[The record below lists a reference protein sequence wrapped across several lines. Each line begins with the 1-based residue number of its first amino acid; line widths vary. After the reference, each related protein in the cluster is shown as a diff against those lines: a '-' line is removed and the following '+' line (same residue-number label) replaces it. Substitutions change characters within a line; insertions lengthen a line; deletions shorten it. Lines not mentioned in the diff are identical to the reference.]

1 MTTSDPYVE
10 DLYAEEVVPQDETT
24 SRFKLSPFM
33 VVIAVA
39 VVLLLAVAGWGIYQN
54 SLDTRTSGEAP
65 DFTITTYEGDEFK
78 LSDYRGEAV
87 VVINVW
93 QSNCPPC
100 HEEAPMLVRVSEE
113 YRDKGVMFVGI
124 NAKDPDYV
132 AVDYIAQ
139 YGITYPNGL
148 DVGDR
153 IQDEYRTTGY
163 PETFIID
170 RNGMIQRHFAGP
182 PSEAT
187 LRAEIDRVLDMG

>member
-1 MTTSDPYVE
+1 MTTTDPYVE
-10 DLYAEEVVPQDETT
+10 DLYAEETELQEEAT
-24 SRFKLSPFM
+24 SGFKISPFM
-33 VVIAVA
+33 VVIVAA
-39 VVLLLAVAGWGIYQN
+39 VVLLLAVAAWGIYQN
-54 SLDTRTSGEAP
+54 NLDTRKSGEAP
-65 DFTITTYEGDEFK
+65 DFTINTYDGDEFK

-100 HEEAPMLVRVSEE
+100 HDEAPALVRVWEA

-124 NAKDPDYV
+124 DAKDPDYL
-132 AVDYIAQ
+132 ALEYIEQ

-153 IQDEYRTTGY
+153 IQDDYRTTGY

-170 RNGMIQRHFAGP
+170 RDGMIQRHFAGP
-182 PSEAT
+182 VTEAT